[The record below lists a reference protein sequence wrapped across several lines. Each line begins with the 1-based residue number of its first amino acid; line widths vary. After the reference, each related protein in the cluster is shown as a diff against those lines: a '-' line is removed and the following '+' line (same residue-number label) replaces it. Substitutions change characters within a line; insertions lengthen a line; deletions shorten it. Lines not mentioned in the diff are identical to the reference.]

1 MAPITP
7 ERHMKLLNM
16 AWNKGVDKEA
26 VEKFLYMNMNGTLQ
40 ALRIMKSDD
49 FVKGYEMAMQN
60 VKDLM
65 KCTVTFAKIA
75 EMMNGSFPDIPEDFY
90 EE

>member
-16 AWNKGVDKEA
+16 AWNRGVDKEA

-40 ALRIMKSDD
+40 ALRIKKSDD
-49 FVKGYEMAMQN
+49 FVKAMKWQCSM
-60 VKDLM
+60 LR
-65 KCTVTFAKIA
+65 I
-75 EMMNGSFPDIPEDFY
+75 
-90 EE
+90 

>member
-16 AWNKGVDKEA
+16 AWNRGIDKEA
-26 VEKFLYMNMNGTLQ
+26 TEKFVLMNMNGTLQ
-40 ALRIMKSDD
+40 AARIMKSDD
-49 FVKGYEMAMQN
+49 FIKGYEFAMKN
-60 VKDLM
+60 VEDLL
-65 KCTVTFAKIA
+65 KNTVTFAKIA
-75 EMMNGSFPDIPEDFY
+75 EIMNGSFPDIPEDFY